1 MITSDSTENIFA
13 ALVAAKKAFKPLVKN
28 NFNPHFKNSFAD
40 LTAINDATQ
49 DALLKHGLTVVQ
61 FLATAE
67 GGIAIGSRLIHS
79 SGEWIEIPP
88 AYIPATKPDAQGYG
102 SAATYG
108 RRYQIA
114 ALLGLA
120 AEDDDDGNGASK
132 PVKESAAT
140 VAKRLKQT
148 GAKDD
153 FL

>member
-1 MITSDSTENIFA
+1 MKTSEDTANIFA

-28 NFNPHFKNSFAD
+28 NFNPHFKNAFAD
-40 LTAINDATQ
+40 LTAINEATQ
-49 DALLKHGLTVVQ
+49 DALLKHGLTVIQ
-61 FLATAE
+61 FLATAD
-67 GGIAIGSRLIHS
+67 GGISIGSRLVHS
-79 SGEWIEIPP
+79 SGEWVEIEP
-88 AYIPATKPDAQGYG
+88 AFIPATKPDAQGYG

-114 ALLGLA
+114 ALLGLS

-140 VAKRLKQT
+140 VAKRLK
-148 GAKDD
+148 AKETTDE